1 MIRKPPATWMA
12 SRSSRPVMSATSL
25 RGGNRE
31 ITWPTRTSSGTATTM
46 AASSLSWI
54 TSRCR
59 SSVGRSRLARASQSR
74 GKQQSR
80 NMANFLAGISRAMA
94 VPAIAPGQHLVSD
107 PSFTHW
113 IVAEGHIIGEA
124 REIEPDTNGTCSA
137 YVRLFKMPEFAERG
151 LVERRHLRAKVT
163 GLPTEAAD
171 DADGAAG
178 KVEP

>member
-1 MIRKPPATWMA
+1 MIRKPLATWMA

-31 ITWPTRTSSGTATTM
+31 ITWPIRTSSGTATTM
-46 AASSLSWI
+46 AAWSLSWI
-54 TSRCR
+54 HEQVQIIGRPIPACESFPISRE
-59 SSVGRSRLARASQSR
+59 
-74 GKQQSR
+74 QQSR

-94 VPAIAPGQHLVSD
+94 VPAIAPGQNLVSD

-113 IVAEGHIIGEA
+113 VVAEGQVIGEA
-124 REIEPDTNGTCSA
+124 REIEPDRNGTCFA

-151 LVERRHLRAKVT
+151 LVGWEHLRAKVT

-178 KVEP
+178 EVE